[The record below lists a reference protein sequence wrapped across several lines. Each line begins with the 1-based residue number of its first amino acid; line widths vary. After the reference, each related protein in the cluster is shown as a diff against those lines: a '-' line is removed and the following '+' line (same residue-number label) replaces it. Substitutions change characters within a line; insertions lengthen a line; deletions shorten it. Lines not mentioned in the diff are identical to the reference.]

1 MIINP
6 KFFHYPPYI
15 STSWKQ
21 VAAIHMSGNTLIVN
35 LHNGE
40 LIHIP
45 NLSALDVEKVFKAY
59 GDYLEKESAATQV
72 SAAHSANPSSLN
84 ALAQALFATDFA
96 GDSPFQFSIS
106 NMEGFAS
113 ALQHNQS
120 QAHMA
125 DLPPDII
132 QKIASI
138 AKIVSP
144 TDSQELP
151 KAEPHCNCMYCQ
163 IARAISNGVEGEP
176 LKTTISAPVILP
188 PEEIAAHP
196 WVIQQKGELMY
207 EVTDKKDA
215 LKKFNVYLGNPMG
228 CTCGQEG
235 CEHLIAVLKS

>member
-35 LHNGE
+35 LHNSE

-45 NLSALDVEKVFKAY
+45 NLSSQQVESVFKAY
-59 GDYLEKESAATQV
+59 GDYLEKESASQISSSN
-72 SAAHSANPSSLN
+72 SALQPSFN
-84 ALAQALFATDFA
+84 TFAQALFANDFIA
-96 GDSPFQFSIS
+96 ESPFQFSIS
-106 NMEGFAS
+106 NMDGFAS

-120 QAHMA
+120 QANMA
-125 DLPPDII
+125 DLPQEVI

-138 AKIVSP
+138 AKIVAP
-144 TDSQELP
+144 ADAQELP

-163 IARAISNGVEGEP
+163 IARAISSGIEDDPLPETPNPTLQIPQEEP
-176 LKTTISAPVILP
+176 DNTLWIIT
-188 PEEIAAHP
+188 
-196 WVIQQKGELMY
+196 QKGELMY
-207 EVTDKKDA
+207 EVAEKKDPQN
-215 LKKFNVYLGNPMG
+215 KFNVFLGNPVG